1 MTVGEKTKDGAVTVA
16 EKTKDGV
23 GKVGSEITDAWILST
38 VKSKFV
44 GEDVLK
50 GSDINVDCDQQ
61 IVTLR
66 GTVPTAAARDR
77 AVQIARSTDGVQRV
91 IDQLTIGPKK

>member
-1 MTVGEKTKDGAVTVA
+1 M
-16 EKTKDGV
+16 
-23 GKVGSEITDAWILST
+23 ILTT
-38 VKSKFV
+38 VKSRFV

-50 GSDINVDCDQQ
+50 GSDINVDCDQH
-61 IVTLR
+61 VVRLR

-91 IDQLTIGPKK
+91 IDDLTIGLKK